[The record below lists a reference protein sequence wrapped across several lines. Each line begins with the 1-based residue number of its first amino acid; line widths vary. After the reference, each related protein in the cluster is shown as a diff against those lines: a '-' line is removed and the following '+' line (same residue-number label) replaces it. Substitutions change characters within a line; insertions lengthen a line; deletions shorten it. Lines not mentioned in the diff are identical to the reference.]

1 MGTVQKAC
9 YDTPMKI
16 LQYSLCAFLL
26 MPFSLALGAKAKSP
40 KFSLDK
46 LQRTYSKSPSLEAD
60 IIQEVYQ
67 ASLARTKTSKG
78 SILLAKPNFVRWEM
92 TEPEATLLVSNG
104 RKVFYFTPDARGPG
118 KGQVIEKK
126 ATTLSKQPLFR
137 LLTGAGSWK
146 QDFNLQSQKALET
159 AEGAPF
165 GHEIVLEP
173 KTKELDLKKVTLK
186 VSQASKI
193 EEILLEN
200 PNGNRTRIILQNQTL
215 GAKLPTNL
223 FDFKPPAETE
233 TIRQ

>member
-1 MGTVQKAC
+1 MGTVRKAC
-9 YDTPMKI
+9 YAGPMKI
-16 LQYSLCAFLL
+16 LQYSLCAFLT
-26 MPFSLALGAKAKSP
+26 FTSLAQGAKIKAP

-46 LQRTYSKSPSLEAD
+46 LQSTYSKSPSLEAD
-60 IIQEVYQ
+60 IVQEVYQ

-78 SILLAKPNFVRWEM
+78 SILLSKPNFVRWEM

-104 RKVFYFTPDARGPG
+104 RKVFYFTPNARGPG

-146 QDFNLQSQKALET
+146 QDFTLQSQKSLSLDGSPA
-159 AEGAPF
+159 
-165 GHEIVLEP
+165 GHEIILEP

-186 VSQASKI
+186 VSRASRI

-223 FDFKPPAETE
+223 FDFKPPADTE